1 MLTTEEKLKRAIIV
15 AEYWMM
21 LGEELLNQVPQWE
34 KVIEQLTDQVA
45 RQKMLIEFYESRLK

>member
-1 MLTTEEKLKRAIIV
+1 
-15 AEYWMM
+15 MM